1 MTTSL
6 LLDGR
11 ADEKARYLRELRRES
26 SVLPSGRRR
35 DVVRG
40 VADHLDDAAPE
51 DPRPFEEILG
61 APELIART
69 AIRDHDLHAGRS
81 LRPGYAMVSKRLQL
95 IAGILYCPPA
105 VYGLVMLALDGRE
118 WFLWEHLRF
127 LLQLAPALLFLPL
140 PLLARW
146 KRWYLMSVLCIGGYV
161 AYLAA
166 QLAVNQLAVTHLLA
180 AKLWFVPTSTVW
192 ISHAPVI
199 VLLTLALLGA
209 PTVLRHH
216 RNPRHTGPMGDR
228 SPSSVSD

>member
-11 ADEKARYLRELRRES
+11 ADEKARYLRELRREL

-35 DVVRG
+35 DVLRDVT
-40 VADHLDDAAPE
+40 DHLDDATPE
-51 DPRPFEEILG
+51 DPRPFKEILG

-69 AIRDHDLHAGRS
+69 AIRDHDLHAPRS

-95 IAGILYCPPA
+95 LAGILYCPPA
-105 VYGLVMLALDGRE
+105 VYGLVMLALDGRD
-118 WFLWEHLRF
+118 WFLWDHLRF
-127 LLQLAPALLFLPL
+127 LLQLVPALLFLPL

-146 KRWYLMSVLCIGGYV
+146 KRWYLISVLCLGGYV
-161 AYLAA
+161 AYLVA
-166 QLAVNQLAVTHLLA
+166 QLVVNQMAVTNLLA
-180 AKLWFVPTSTVW
+180 AKLWFVPTSMVW

-209 PTVLRHH
+209 PMVLRRH
-216 RNPRHTGPMGDR
+216 RNLR
-228 SPSSVSD
+228 

>member
-11 ADEKARYLRELRRES
+11 ADEKARYLRELRREL

-35 DVVRG
+35 DVLRD
-40 VADHLDDAAPE
+40 VADHLDDATSE
-51 DPRPFEEILG
+51 DPRPFKEILG

-95 IAGILYCPPA
+95 LAGIFYCPPA
-105 VYGLVMLALDGRE
+105 VYGLVMLALDGRD
-118 WFLWEHLRF
+118 WFLWDHLRF
-127 LLQLAPALLFLPL
+127 LLQLVPALLFLPL

-146 KRWYLMSVLCIGGYV
+146 KRWYLISVLCLGGYV
-161 AYLAA
+161 AYLVA
-166 QLAVNQLAVTHLLA
+166 QLVVNQMAVTNLLA
-180 AKLWFVPTSTVW
+180 AKLWFVPTSMVW

-209 PTVLRHH
+209 PMVLRRH
-216 RNPRHTGPMGDR
+216 RNLR
-228 SPSSVSD
+228 

>member
-11 ADEKARYLRELRRES
+11 ADEKARYLRELRREL

-35 DVVRG
+35 DVLRD
-40 VADHLDDAAPE
+40 VADHLDDATSE
-51 DPRPFEEILG
+51 DPRPFKEILG

-95 IAGILYCPPA
+95 LAGILYCPPA
-105 VYGLVMLALDGRE
+105 VYGLVMLALDGRD
-118 WFLWEHLRF
+118 WFLWDHLRF
-127 LLQLAPALLFLPL
+127 LLQLVPALLFLPL

-146 KRWYLMSVLCIGGYV
+146 KRWYLFSVLCLGGYV
-161 AYLAA
+161 AYLVA
-166 QLAVNQLAVTHLLA
+166 QLVVNQMAVTNLLA
-180 AKLWFVPTSTVW
+180 AKLWFVPTSMVW

-209 PTVLRHH
+209 PMVLRRH
-216 RNPRHTGPMGDR
+216 RNLR
-228 SPSSVSD
+228 

>member
-1 MTTSL
+1 MTTSH

-11 ADEKARYLRELRRES
+11 ADEKARYLRELRREL

-35 DVVRG
+35 DVLRD
-40 VADHLDDAAPE
+40 VADHLDDATSE
-51 DPRPFEEILG
+51 DPRPFKEILG

-105 VYGLVMLALDGRE
+105 LYGLVMLALDGRD
-118 WFLWEHLRF
+118 WFLWDHLRF
-127 LLQLAPALLFLPL
+127 LLQLVPALLFLPL

-146 KRWYLMSVLCIGGYV
+146 KRWYLFSMLCLGGYG
-161 AYLAA
+161 AYLVA
-166 QLAVNQLAVTHLLA
+166 QLAVNQMAVTNLLA
-180 AKLWFVPTSTVW
+180 AKLWFVPTSMVW

-199 VLLTLALLGA
+199 VLLALALLGA
-209 PTVLRHH
+209 PMVLRHH
-216 RNPRHTGPMGDR
+216 RNHR
-228 SPSSVSD
+228 

>member
-1 MTTSL
+1 MTTSPL
-6 LLDGR
+6 LAGR
-11 ADEKARYLRELRRES
+11 VDEKARYLRELRREL

-35 DVVRG
+35 DVLRG

-61 APELIART
+61 APELVART

>member
-1 MTTSL
+1 
-6 LLDGR
+6 
-11 ADEKARYLRELRRES
+11 
-26 SVLPSGRRR
+26 
-35 DVVRG
+35 
-40 VADHLDDAAPE
+40 
-51 DPRPFEEILG
+51 
-61 APELIART
+61 
-69 AIRDHDLHAGRS
+69 
-81 LRPGYAMVSKRLQL
+81 MVSKRLQL

-209 PTVLRHH
+209 PTVLRLH